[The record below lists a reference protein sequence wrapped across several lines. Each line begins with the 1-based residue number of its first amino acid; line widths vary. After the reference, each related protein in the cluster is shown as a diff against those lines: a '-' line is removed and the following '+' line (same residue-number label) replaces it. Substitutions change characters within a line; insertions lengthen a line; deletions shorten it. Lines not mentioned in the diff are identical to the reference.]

1 MYPTGVGGLPL
12 LRPALYNYNTHDEK
26 PSSSNCVCVQGES
39 RWDGIKQKG
48 ASERAI
54 RSRVQSHTRAH
65 KSQKGEA
72 WTRGRNTRER
82 ERAKSYKRK
91 NKNGKKNQ
99 ARQSHQ
105 YLFPVYM
112 AAAAEEAAAQML
124 IRSELFVVSCAFL
137 MKPSRW
143 KKKKKSFRYFYFYF
157 YEWVGD
163 STL

>member
-1 MYPTGVGGLPL
+1 
-12 LRPALYNYNTHDEK
+12 
-26 PSSSNCVCVQGES
+26 
-39 RWDGIKQKG
+39 
-48 ASERAI
+48 
-54 RSRVQSHTRAH
+54 
-65 KSQKGEA
+65 
-72 WTRGRNTRER
+72 
-82 ERAKSYKRK
+82 
-91 NKNGKKNQ
+91 
-99 ARQSHQ
+99 
-105 YLFPVYM
+105 M